1 MSDTGAVRLPCTL
14 FRSQR
19 RMDDYFADD
28 MRCGDL
34 SEQILKAQ
42 YALKNV
48 SETIDPW
55 SGERLRYPFG
65 NYAFA
70 RPATIK
76 ERINYQDVANQLFDE
91 MRQHSWLVSFFGHRE
106 LFLRMVNHMQ
116 HGNGM
121 PFSDSTLNFAYEQ
134 QIRNDRSEKSTFKV
148 INDNFREFID
158 WKRKILPPDKIN
170 EIRILLNESYLP
182 RFDRWIDRINGLGI
196 SVHAIHATCITLKS
210 LQIEDENYTVILNYK
225 AQDHFG
231 LDDNDIMTQPYH
243 NMPLF
248 RIWFT
253 LQRWNK
259 MAYKPFMVN
268 MNATIKVMGRRK

>member
-65 NYAFA
+65 NYAFS
-70 RPATIK
+70 RPTTIK
-76 ERINYQDVANQLFDE
+76 ERINYQEVANQLFDE

-116 HGNGM
+116 HSNGM

-134 QIRNDRSEKSTFKV
+134 QIKNDRREKSTLMLIKKRLQEQFAFHQEAFTKDSLDT
-148 INDNFREFID
+148 IISSLRESF
-158 WKRKILPPDKIN
+158 LPK
-170 EIRILLNESYLP
+170 
-182 RFDRWIDRINGLGI
+182 FDRWYDRINGLGI
-196 SVHAIHATCITLKS
+196 SIHDIHATSITLTS
-210 LQIEDENYTVILNYK
+210 LQIKGDNYTAKLHYK

-231 LDDNDIMTQPYH
+231 LDDRDIMTQPYH

-248 RIWFT
+248 RIWFI

-268 MNATIKVMGRRK
+268 MEAIIEVNGKR

>member
-1 MSDTGAVRLPCTL
+1 
-14 FRSQR
+14 
-19 RMDDYFADD
+19 
-28 MRCGDL
+28 
-34 SEQILKAQ
+34 EQILKAQ

-65 NYAFA
+65 NYAFS

-76 ERINYQDVANQLFDE
+76 ERINYQEVANQLFDE

-134 QIRNDRSEKSTFKV
+134 QIRNDRSRGSTLVLIKEGLRQYIDWDNACFSSFCLEQINNALYKST
-148 INDNFREFID
+148 
-158 WKRKILPPDKIN
+158 
-170 EIRILLNESYLP
+170 LP
-182 RFDRWIDRINGLGI
+182 RFDRWMDRVNGLGI
-196 SVHAIHATCITLKS
+196 SVHDIHATWITLKS
-210 LQIEDENYTVILNYK
+210 IDIKEKNYTVVVHYK

-231 LDDNDIMTQPYH
+231 LDDRDIMKQPYH

-248 RIWFT
+248 RIWFV
-253 LQRWNK
+253 LQRWDK
-259 MAYKPFMVN
+259 MGFKPFLVDMET
-268 MNATIKVMGRRK
+268 TIKITVER

>member
-76 ERINYQDVANQLFDE
+76 ERINYQEVANQLFDE

-106 LFLRMVNHMQ
+106 LFLRMVNPMQ

-148 INDNFREFID
+148 INDNLREFID
-158 WKRKILPPDKIN
+158 WERKILPPDKIN
-170 EIRILLNESYLP
+170 EIRMLLNESYLP